1 MQTTMIRASITAYST
16 AVGPSSRLRKFTSFC
31 FRFDSMTHIL
41 SLSPD
46 KRTDE
51 ETKHTLPRTAP
62 VSATSTTPNV
72 AEVFLGG
79 LTPFGSLAIHGGPM
93 ALRPTLAGGL
103 PLSR

>member
-16 AVGPSSRLRKFTSFC
+16 AVGPSSRFRKFTTFC

-51 ETKHTLPRTAP
+51 ETKHTLPHTVPA
-62 VSATSTTPNV
+62 SAASTTPDV
-72 AEVFLGG
+72 AEAFLGG
-79 LTPFGSLAIHGGPM
+79 LTPFGSLAIQRGTHSFASHP
-93 ALRPTLAGGL
+93 
-103 PLSR
+103 